1 MAYSKDLLILRD
13 GSVMSGKVL
22 KNDFKIKT
30 SYGDVTV
37 KKDQIVHIHFTHSD
51 GSGFPATDE
60 IKTNNGDDIK
70 GKLIQTQAI
79 SFVLAADNQTE
90 RVPRD
95 NIHTLLILDSLDSD
109 SENFP
114 Y

>member
-13 GSVMSGKVL
+13 GQVKSGKVL

-37 KKDQIVHIHFTHSD
+37 KKDQIVHIHFKRPDCT
-51 GSGFPATDE
+51 GFPATDE
-60 IKTNNGDDIK
+60 IKTNSGDDIK
-70 GKLIQTQAI
+70 GKLIQTKTI
-79 SFVLAADNQTE
+79 SFVLATDNQTE
-90 RVPRD
+90 RISSD
-95 NIHTLLILDSLDSD
+95 NIHTLLFLNSLDSD

>member
-13 GSVMSGKVL
+13 GKVMSGKVL
-22 KNDFKIKT
+22 KNDFKIKA
-30 SYGDVTV
+30 SYGDVTI
-37 KKDQIVHIHFTHSD
+37 KKDQIVHIHFVHPD
-51 GSGFPATDE
+51 GSSFPPTDE
-60 IKTNNGDDIK
+60 IKTNNGDEIK
-70 GKLIQTQAI
+70 GKLVQTKTI

-90 RVPRD
+90 RIAGD
-95 NIHTLLILDSLDSD
+95 KIHTLLFLDSLDSD